1 MNKFFN
7 NELNK
12 EDEKKVL
19 SKRLKNIEDKN
30 EEQLKAV
37 KHKAEY
43 IKEVTNFVEKPLRQE
58 AIALINE
65 IKSIQKYVDYIKL
78 KFTDGNKLGIILVI
92 KNI

>member
-37 KHKAEY
+37 KYKAEY